1 MSRAAM
7 RHPGDPEP
15 LPRSDVE
22 TITIDEFGPLPV
34 RRPASVAELGDLVRE
49 AVGSGRGVYPAGG
62 RTTLDVGFPPIKPGV
77 AVDTTALDQVIDYP
91 ARDMTITVRAG
102 ITVAKLQEVLAKEGQ
117 WLPVDVPQ
125 PERAT
130 IGGAV
135 ALNKS
140 GPRRLGY
147 GTLRDYVIGVSFVTD
162 DGTEVKA
169 GGRVVKNVAGY
180 DLMKLQTGAVGTLG
194 VITQLTLKVRPKP
207 EAAAVV
213 WMGCPPEKLADVL
226 DRLHASRSRPVA
238 VDVEPSTA
246 DVRALWGINIGF
258 EEKAATVEWQIST
271 LLDEVKSGTDVTACR
286 GPDAENRW
294 RAITAADVQHGGR
307 RPSLVVKATVPPSQ
321 TAPFCEALAPGMYG
335 SPLSLPTIF
344 RVHAHAL
351 SGVVHGSTY
360 DTGLTPAYASVILNR
375 LTALAADCGGNL
387 TVPQCPTEW
396 KKTVPVWGR
405 DAGDREL
412 MRHVKRTLDP
422 NNVFNPGRLFGDL

>member
-1 MSRAAM
+1 M
-7 RHPGDPEP
+7 
-15 LPRSDVE
+15 DVVS
-22 TITIDEFGPLPV
+22 IDEFGPLPV

-49 AVGSGRGVYPAGG
+49 AAASGRGVYPVGG
-62 RTTLDVGFPPIKPGV
+62 RTTLDVGFPPIKPGF

-91 ARDMTITVRAG
+91 ARDMTITVGAG
-102 ITVAKLQEVLAKEGQ
+102 ITVARLQEVLTKEGQ

-125 PERAT
+125 PETAT
-130 IGGAV
+130 LGGAV

-140 GPRRLGY
+140 GPRRFGY
-147 GTLRDYVIGVSFVTD
+147 GTLRDYVIGISFVTD

-194 VITQLTLKVRPKP
+194 VITQLTLKVRPRP
-207 EAAAVV
+207 EATAVV
-213 WMGCPPEKLADVL
+213 WMGCPPEKLAEVL

-238 VDVEPSTA
+238 VDIEPSTG
-246 DVRALWGINIGF
+246 DVRTLWGINVGF
-258 EEKAATVEWQIST
+258 EEKAGTVEWQVST
-271 LLDEVKSGTDVTACR
+271 LLDEVKSGTDVTAYR
-286 GPDAENRW
+286 GQDAENRW
-294 RAITAADVQHGGR
+294 RALTAADVRHGGQ

-321 TAPFCEALAPGMYG
+321 TARFCEALAPGMYG
-335 SPLSLPTIF
+335 SLLSRPTMF

-351 SGVVHGSTY
+351 SGVVRASA
-360 DTGLTPAYASVILNR
+360 DDASLTPGYVSVILNR

-405 DAGDREL
+405 DTGDREL